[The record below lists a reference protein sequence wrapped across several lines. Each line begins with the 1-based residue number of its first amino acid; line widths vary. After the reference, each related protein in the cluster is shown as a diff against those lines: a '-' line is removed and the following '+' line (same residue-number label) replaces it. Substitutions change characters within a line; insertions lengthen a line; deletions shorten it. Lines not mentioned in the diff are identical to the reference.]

1 MPVKITRKYLNLS
14 LDELTLGNGAFTL
27 PTTDGTA
34 GQALVT
40 DGLGNVTFQDVSFS
54 VTTNEIAY
62 GDALNLVTSDP
73 NFTREQDVSFTSK
86 VSFLSGLDA
95 YINQTET
102 FEIGTITMPGVGV
115 TIFDPTSP
123 VGENITNGVFDPSSL
138 GATGLLSY
146 IGSNT
151 NLESA
156 FIGLDTNGSLFGN
169 PGPSILMQ
177 STDNLNYQH
186 SIELNSDEIR
196 LSWNET
202 ITYYAIAI
210 SASGVEI
217 NNAYILPASDG
228 ATGEVLT
235 TDGLGNISFQPA
247 GGGIALEL
255 YDENPS
261 TPTANVVSGAN
272 SVAIGQN
279 HSVESNDSI
288 ASGGSG
294 NQLILG
300 SDYSAIGGGVN
311 NCIESTYS
319 TIPGGCVNY
328 LLVGSDYST
337 IVGGS
342 KNQITNQF
350 SIIGGGTNNAISA
363 ERSFIGG
370 GEQNSVASKGTHQ
383 VISGGYKNQIGSS
396 CSVIGGGNCNL
407 LSGGSSSIIGGGE
420 FNSILNAPGST
431 IGGGVCNTINCEASS
446 ILGGKSNIISSVES
460 VIGGGAGNTIQPASS
475 NSSILGGA
483 NNDTCSHT
491 NSHIIGSNI
500 CAIASDATF
509 VNSLYIMDTP
519 NKSSSGVVLV
529 RESNGE
535 VTGSLRFNSGFYA
548 QTADGTAITS
558 GATETS
564 LIGTGEGGLSVP
576 ADGFAVGDSFSV
588 IMGGRISTAS
598 SSETIRIRVKAN
610 NGVTTFDLA
619 NSGVQTLPNA
629 TNEAFDLRV
638 NFTIRAIG
646 AATVASVKSMSS
658 FMVQKSSSGA
668 LEGFEFNNIESTN
681 FDTTLIN
688 TLDITAEWGGAGN
701 SIQSQYFTMNKI
713 Y

>member
-40 DGLGNVTFQDVSFS
+40 DGLGQVTFQDVSFS

-86 VSFLSGLDA
+86 VSFSSGLDA

-102 FEIGTITMPGVGV
+102 FEFGGNIVPGVGFS
-115 TIFDPTSP
+115 IFDPTSP
-123 VGENITNGVFDPSSL
+123 MGKQIASGVFDPSPF

-146 IGSNT
+146 TGSQN
-151 NLESA
+151 NLA
-156 FIGLDTNGSLFGN
+156 QTFIGLDSDGSLFGN
-169 PGPSILMQ
+169 PGPTIFIS
-177 STDNLNYQH
+177 
-186 SIELNSDEIR
+186 NSDSLSYLHRIEIDSNGIG
-196 LSWNET
+196 LFWDDSGTSYGIT
-202 ITYYAIAI
+202 IDT
-210 SASGVEI
+210 SGVTI
-217 NNAYILPASDG
+217 NDAYILPDSDG
-228 ATGEVLT
+228 AAGEVLT
-235 TDGLGNISFQPA
+235 TDGLGNVSFQPA

-279 HSVESNDSI
+279 HSVSSNDSI

-300 SDYSAIGGGVN
+300 SDYSAIGGGST

-319 TIPGGCVNY
+319 TISGGFLNF
-328 LLVGSDYST
+328 LIGESDYSA
-337 IVGGS
+337 IGGGN
-342 KNQITNQF
+342 KNQITNLL
-350 SIIGGGTNNAISA
+350 SIIGGGSNNAVCA
-363 ERSFIGG
+363 KNSFIGG
-370 GEQNSVASKGTHQ
+370 GQQNNATNKGTHQ
-383 VISGGYKNQIGSS
+383 VISGGLGNTIGSPY
-396 CSVIGGGNCNL
+396 SVIDGGFCNQLVGGGC
-407 LSGGSSSIIGGGE
+407 STIGGGE
-420 FNSILNAPGST
+420 LNSIISVGST
-431 IGGGVCNTINCEASS
+431 IGGGSSNVIRGETSS
-446 ILGGKSNIISSVES
+446 ILGGRNNAIDSVES
-460 VIGGGAGNTIQPASS
+460 VIGGGAGNIIQSTS
-475 NSSILGGA
+475 THSSILGGA
-483 NNDTCSHT
+483 NNDTCSYR
-491 NSHIIGSNI
+491 NSHIIGSDI

-519 NKSSSGVVLV
+519 NTSSGGVVLV

-535 VTGSLRFNSGFYA
+535 VTGSVRFNSGFYA

-576 ADGFAVGDSFSV
+576 ADGFAVGDSFSL
-588 IMGGRISTAS
+588 IMGGRISTAGG
-598 SSETIRIRVKAN
+598 SETIRIRLKAD
-610 NGVTTFDLA
+610 NGVTTIDLA
-619 NSGVQTLPNA
+619 NSGVQTLPSVS
-629 TNEAFDLRV
+629 NEAFDLRV

-646 AATVASVKSMSS
+646 AATVASIKSMSS
-658 FMVQKSSSGA
+658 FMIQKSSSGS
-668 LEGFEFNNIESTN
+668 LEGFEFNNVESTS

-701 SIQSQYFTMNKI
+701 SIQSQYFTLSKI
-713 Y
+713 F

>member
-40 DGLGNVTFQDVSFS
+40 DGLGQVTFQDVSFS

-86 VSFLSGLDA
+86 VSFSSGLDA

-102 FEIGTITMPGVGV
+102 FEFGGNIIPGVGFS
-115 TIFDPTSP
+115 IFDPTSP
-123 VGENITNGVFDPSSL
+123 IGKQIVSGVFDPSPF
-138 GATGLLSY
+138 GGTGLLSFT
-146 IGSNT
+146 GSQN
-151 NLESA
+151 NLGDTY
-156 FIGLDTNGSLFGN
+156 IGLDTNGSLFGN
-169 PGPSILMQ
+169 PGPTIFISN
-177 STDNLNYQH
+177 SDNLNYLYR
-186 SIELNSDEIR
+186 IELNSDGID
-196 LSWNET
+196 LSWDDTGTSYGIT
-202 ITYYAIAI
+202 ID
-210 SASGVEI
+210 ASGVTV
-217 NNAYILPASDG
+217 NDAYILPDSDG
-228 ATGEVLT
+228 AAGEVLT
-235 TDGLGNISFQPA
+235 TDGLGNVSFQPA

-279 HSVESNDSI
+279 NSVSSNDSI

-300 SDYSAIGGGVN
+300 SDYSAIGGGLT

-319 TIPGGCVNY
+319 TISGGCLNV
-328 LLVGSDYST
+328 LLVGSDYSA
-337 IVGGS
+337 IGGGV
-342 KNQITNQF
+342 KNCINAGF
-350 SIIGGGTNNAISA
+350 SNISGGTNNVVSA
-363 ERSFIGG
+363 TNSFIGG
-370 GEQNSVASKGTHQ
+370 GVQNTASSKGTHQ
-383 VISGGYKNQIGSS
+383 VISGGFGNLIGSS
-396 CSVIGGGNCNL
+396 YSVIGGGFCNQL
-407 LSGGSSSIIGGGE
+407 FGSLCSTIGGGNL
-420 FNSILNAPGST
+420 NSISNAPGST
-431 IGGGVCNTINCEASS
+431 ISGGVSNVIQSDSSS
-446 ILGGKSNIISSVES
+446 ILGGRSNTINSVES
-460 VIGGGAGNTIQPASS
+460 VIGGGTGNIIQSASS

-483 NNDTCSHT
+483 NNDTCSYT

-500 CAIASDATF
+500 CAIDSDATF
-509 VNSLYIMDTP
+509 VNSLYIMDQP
-519 NKSSSGVVLV
+519 SKSNSGRALV

-535 VTGSLRFNSGFYA
+535 VRLSERFNTGFYA

-564 LIGTGEGGLSVP
+564 LIGAGQGDLSVP
-576 ADGFAVGDSFSV
+576 AEGFAAGDSFSLV
-588 IMGGRISTAS
+588 MGGRISTAGG
-598 SSETIRIRVKAN
+598 SETIRIRVKAD

-638 NFTIRAIG
+638 NFTIRTIG
-646 AATVASVKSMSS
+646 AATIASITSMSS
-658 FMVQKSSSGA
+658 FMVQKSSSGT

-701 SIQSQYFTMNKI
+701 SIQSQYFTLTKI